1 MGIKVD
7 GGIKRKTEMLVLA
20 LDTLLGPSAKISR
33 LYGLL
38 LVIFMGAVTLELVDY
53 QQISLNWKAVW
64 RGEVWRMCLCF
75 LWTGPLSL
83 HSCWESFMLYT
94 YMAKLEE
101 EAYHRRTAEFVWLLM
116 NSAVIL
122 LLTHYVLSNYLPMDR
137 TLSSDLFLLL
147 TYLWGRKNPHARAH
161 LLLISVPAGYLAW
174 VHATFKYTL
183 GSNPSLLVSYLGV
196 LAGHIVF
203 FFDCYIPTMPVTKGF
218 YLFGMTPN
226 FLKRLLP
233 EEGDNVEQ
241 PARAAANADDPSL
254 WEDATAFLTGQ

>member
-1 MGIKVD
+1 
-7 GGIKRKTEMLVLA
+7 MLVLA

-38 LVIFMGAVTLELVDY
+38 LVIFMGAVTLELVEY
-53 QQISLNWKAVW
+53 HQISLNWKAVW
-64 RGEVWRMCLCF
+64 RGEFWRMGLCF
-75 LWTGPLSL
+75 LWTGPLSI
-83 HSCWESFMLYT
+83 HSCYESFMLYS

-101 EAYHRRTAEFVWLLM
+101 EAYHRRTAEFVWLLI
-116 NSAVIL
+116 NSAVVL
-122 LLTHYVLSNYLPMDR
+122 LLTHYILSNYLATDR

-161 LLLISVPAGYLAW
+161 LLVLSVPAGYLAW

-183 GSNPSLLVSYLGV
+183 GSSSSILVSYLGV

-203 FFDCYIPTMPVTKGF
+203 YFACYLPTMPVTKGF
-218 YLFGMTPN
+218 YLFGETPN

-233 EEGDNVEQ
+233 EEGDIVHQDATREST
-241 PARAAANADDPSL
+241 PDDDTM
-254 WEDATAFLTGQ
+254 WEDASAILTGQ